1 MHYVLICGVAL
12 AASGLTFF
20 TGFGLGTLLL
30 PAFALFFPV
39 EMAVAFTAV
48 VHLLNNL
55 FKLFLVGRH
64 ARPGVV
70 VRFGVPAFAAAFLGA
85 ELLVWLSGIAPLY
98 SYRLGGVLYHITP
111 VKLVVAV
118 LMSAFA
124 LMEMSARFK
133 RLAVPPKYLPLGG
146 VVTGFF
152 GGVSGHQG
160 AFRSAFLLRA
170 GLTKESFIATGVVI
184 AAVIDLSRL
193 TVYWRQ
199 ILSTSLTDNAAV
211 VSAATA
217 SAFLGAL
224 LGNWL
229 LKKVTFRLI
238 EKAVSVMLLLI
249 SAALAAGFI

>member
-1 MHYVLICGVAL
+1 
-12 AASGLTFF
+12 
-20 TGFGLGTLLL
+20 
-30 PAFALFFPV
+30 
-39 EMAVAFTAV
+39 
-48 VHLLNNL
+48 
-55 FKLFLVGRH
+55 
-64 ARPGVV
+64 
-70 VRFGVPAFAAAFLGA
+70 
-85 ELLVWLSGIAPLY
+85 
-98 SYRLGGVLYHITP
+98 
-111 VKLVVAV
+111 
-118 LMSAFA
+118 
-124 LMEMSARFK
+124 
-133 RLAVPPKYLPLGG
+133 
-146 VVTGFF
+146 
-152 GGVSGHQG
+152 
-160 AFRSAFLLRA
+160 LLRA

-229 LKKVTFRLI
+229 LKKFTFRLI